1 MSSEKSKLP
10 TTGTQKNLETRGT
23 LSRMM
28 QHTLLS
34 WQLAVSLS
42 LQAALLLGATWQEY
56 KGLVAKDG
64 AGGHGVAS

>member
-1 MSSEKSKLP
+1 
-10 TTGTQKNLETRGT
+10 
-23 LSRMM
+23 MM
-28 QHTLLS
+28 QHTFLS

-42 LQAALLLGATWQEY
+42 LQAALLRGATWQEY